1 MRKTGLSFL
10 VMSSYSTSSAFK
22 SPFSYAI
29 AAYGLPIY
37 VNQSILCA
45 LSYEL
50 TLFDQYYV
58 FEVYPSGYTRDKMFI
73 CYTL

>member
-1 MRKTGLSFL
+1 MHYNFTTKACKPRQ
-10 VMSSYSTSSAFK
+10 
-22 SPFSYAI
+22 YAI

-58 FEVYPSGYTRDKMFI
+58 FEVYPSGYTSDKMFI